1 MLSMYYL
8 KYHVEFIYVLVVW
21 LKLYEF
27 ILEKIYF
34 IFTKIKLT
42 LLLLKDEVLYEN
54 FYIKCVVAFIV
65 SRLVV

>member
-8 KYHVEFIYVLVVW
+8 KYHVEFIYVLVAW
-21 LKLYEF
+21 LKFYEF

-42 LLLLKDEVLYEN
+42 LLLLKD
-54 FYIKCVVAFIV
+54 
-65 SRLVV
+65 

>member
-21 LKLYEF
+21 LKFYEF

-54 FYIKCVVAFIV
+54 FYIKYVVAFIV